1 MYKTDRP
8 RNQYVIRG
16 ENPLQL
22 KEHKDRI
29 APEDNNLLSYFTVWS
44 LIINQIK
51 R

>member
-8 RNQYVIRG
+8 RNQYVIKG

-29 APEDNNLLSYFTVWS
+29 APEENNLLRF
-44 LIINQIK
+44 LIFK
-51 R
+51 S